1 MIMAEDNGNAK
12 DLNGGEDE
20 ELFDFDFGEDFFG
33 EEEEVKHRESVQEEE
48 IIDLVD
54 VAEEGRAP
62 ESVGEDIE
70 GLEELLADEEE
81 VPKEAQHAS
90 RVDTV
95 PIKKMEETF
104 FAEEPEPSIDSE
116 KEIDLDEGIEEIL
129 SEDEKQTA
137 ENVLPDKGE
146 VKDGLFQLDQREV
159 VSQYPS
165 GQEEAGKET
174 APTEEAQE
182 TFFAEEPEPSID
194 LEKEIDLDEA
204 LEEIKELVSEEDI
217 GKLKEPLLEE
227 VIEKDVRDKEEA
239 IKEEAPPISE
249 EKIEALITRVVS
261 EVLEKVARE
270 IILEVAEKIIREEI
284 DALKKIIMSKD

>member
-1 MIMAEDNGNAK
+1 MVISRGMIMAEDNGNAK
-12 DLNGGEDE
+12 DLKGGEDE
-20 ELFDFDFGEDFFG
+20 ELLDFDFGEDLFG

-81 VPKEAQHAS
+81 EVPKEVQHAS

-104 FAEEPEPSIDSE
+104 FAEEPEPSID
-116 KEIDLDEGIEEIL
+116 
-129 SEDEKQTA
+129 
-137 ENVLPDKGE
+137 
-146 VKDGLFQLDQREV
+146 
-159 VSQYPS
+159 
-165 GQEEAGKET
+165 
-174 APTEEAQE
+174 
-182 TFFAEEPEPSID
+182 

-204 LEEIKELVSEEDI
+204 LEELKELVSEEDI

-227 VIEKDVRDKEEA
+227 VIEKDVRYKEEA
-239 IKEEAPPISE
+239 IKEEAPLISE
-249 EKIEALITRVVS
+249 EKIEALITKVVS
-261 EVLEKVARE
+261 DVLERVARE
-270 IILEVAEKIIREEI
+270 VIPEVAEKIVREEI
-284 DALKKIIMSKD
+284 DVLKRSIMPEE

>member
-1 MIMAEDNGNAK
+1 MAEDNGNAK

-20 ELFDFDFGEDFFG
+20 ELLDFDFGEDLFR
-33 EEEEVKHRESVQEEE
+33 EEEEVKHRESVQEDE

-70 GLEELLADEEE
+70 GLEELLAAEEEE
-81 VPKEAQHAS
+81 VPKEAQHPS
-90 RVDTV
+90 RADTV
-95 PIKKMEETF
+95 PIKKMEESF

-137 ENVLPDKGE
+137 EDVLPDKGE
-146 VKDGLFQLDQREV
+146 VKEELFQPDQREV

-182 TFFAEEPEPSID
+182 TFLAEEPEPSID
-194 LEKEIDLDEA
+194 LEKEIDVDEA
-204 LEEIKELVSEEDI
+204 LEEIKGLVSEEDI
-217 GKLKEPLLEE
+217 GKLKEPSLEE
-227 VIEKDVRDKEEA
+227 VIEKDVPDKEEA

-249 EKIEALITRVVS
+249 EEIEALITKVVS
-261 EVLEKVARE
+261 EVLEKVARK
-270 IILEVAEKIIREEI
+270 IIFEVAEKIIREEI
-284 DALKKIIMSKD
+284 DALKKIIMPND